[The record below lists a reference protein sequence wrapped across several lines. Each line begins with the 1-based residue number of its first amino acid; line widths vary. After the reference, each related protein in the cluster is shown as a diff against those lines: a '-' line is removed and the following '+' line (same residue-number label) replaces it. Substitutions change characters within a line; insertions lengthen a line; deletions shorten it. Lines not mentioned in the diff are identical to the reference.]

1 MSAKEYLSQA
11 LWLDQR
17 INNKLEQLEM
27 LRALA
32 MKVTANLTEEKV
44 SGGNNIKNHME
55 NTIAKIVD
63 LEREINEEIDQL
75 INLKQEILETI
86 GLVDD
91 PIAQLLLEMRYINR
105 RTWGE
110 IAGELGYS
118 DRGIHKIHGR
128 ALKEIDEIRKS
139 AVRCSEVHTQHMI

>member
-63 LEREINEEIDQL
+63 LEREINEDIDQL
-75 INLKQEILETI
+75 VDIKADIIATINQA
-86 GLVDD
+86 DD
-91 PIAQLLLEMRYINR
+91 PINQIILEMRYINGKG
-105 RTWGE
+105 WDE
-110 IAGELGYS
+110 IARDIGFDIRTAFRL
-118 DRGIHKIHGR
+118 HGK
-128 ALKEIDEIRKS
+128 ALKEIEEIRN
-139 AVRCSEVHTQHMI
+139 CQ

>member
-63 LEREINEEIDQL
+63 LEREINEDIDQL
-75 INLKQEILETI
+75 VDIKADIIATINQA
-86 GLVDD
+86 DD
-91 PIAQLLLEMRYINR
+91 PINQILEMRYIN
-105 RTWGE
+105 
-110 IAGELGYS
+110 
-118 DRGIHKIHGR
+118 GR
-128 ALKEIDEIRKS
+128 VGMR
-139 AVRCSEVHTQHMI
+139 

>member
-63 LEREINEEIDQL
+63 LEREINEDIDQL
-75 INLKQEILETI
+75 VDIKADIIATINQA
-86 GLVDD
+86 DD
-91 PIAQLLLEMRYINR
+91 PINQIILEMRYINGKG
-105 RTWGE
+105 WDE
-110 IAGELGYS
+110 IARDIGFDIRTAFRL
-118 DRGIHKIHGR
+118 HGK
-128 ALKEIDEIRKS
+128 ALKEIEEIIK
-139 AVRCSEVHTQHMI
+139 CQ

>member
-1 MSAKEYLSQA
+1 MKAKEYLSQA
-11 LWLDQR
+11 LWLNQR
-17 INNKLEQLEM
+17 IDNKLEQLER
-27 LRALA
+27 LKA
-32 MKVTANLTEEKV
+32 MAMRVTTNLTQEKV
-44 SGGNNIKNHME
+44 SGGYNERNPME
-55 NTIAKIVD
+55 NTIVKIMD
-63 LEREINEEIDQL
+63 LEREVNDEIDKL

-86 GLVDD
+86 SLVDD
-91 PIAQLLLEMRYINR
+91 PMAQLLLEMRYINR

-139 AVRCSEVHTQHMI
+139 AVKCSEVHTQHMI